1 MKKPLLY
8 SKRNTNQPNNTN
20 NNKQLT
26 AIEQNNSTNNLKNK
40 LNKQITQVNN
50 SQYKSIETT
59 LEEKSHLIAKKIS
72 HQSKFN
78 KYNFFIIFII
88 N

>member
-8 SKRNTNQPNNTN
+8 SKRNNPTNNAN
-20 NNKQLT
+20 NNKLISP
-26 AIEQNNSTNNLKNK
+26 IEQNSSTNNLKTK
-40 LNKQITQVNN
+40 LSKQVNPSNN

-72 HQSKFN
+72 HQSK
-78 KYNFFIIFII
+78 NFY
-88 N
+88 